1 MNEDKEQMSEGSL
14 KVSAHTHNSLGV
26 LGTYMKFVSY
36 VMMLLSLGGAVYAL
50 YYLKY
55 KVEPPMFDSPSLD
68 DRIMTEGTCVV
79 IMIVCLVVFLINV
92 HLMSSSKKVRKAVE
106 VDNSLLLESGL
117 MSVSR
122 SMRIMGM
129 FILLLVLSFIGWIAY
144 ILIAIDLP

>member
-1 MNEDKEQMSEGSL
+1 MSEDSL
-14 KVSAHTHNSLGV
+14 KVSAQAHNSLGV
-26 LGTYMKFVSY
+26 LGTHMKFVGY

-50 YYLKY
+50 YYMKY
-55 KVEPPMFDSPSLD
+55 KVEPPMFDSPALD

-79 IMIVCLVVFLINV
+79 IMIVCSVVFLINA

>member
-1 MNEDKEQMSEGSL
+1 MSEDSI
-14 KVSAHTHNSLGV
+14 KVSAHAHNSLGV

-50 YYLKY
+50 YYMKY

-68 DRIMTEGTCVV
+68 DRIMTEGACIV
-79 IMIVCLVVFLINV
+79 IMIVCLVVFLINAY
-92 HLMSSSKKVRKAVE
+92 LMSSSKKVRKAVE
-106 VDNSLLLESGL
+106 VDNSVLLENGL
-117 MSVSR
+117 MTVSR

-129 FILLLVLSFIGWIAY
+129 FILLLLLSFIGWIAY